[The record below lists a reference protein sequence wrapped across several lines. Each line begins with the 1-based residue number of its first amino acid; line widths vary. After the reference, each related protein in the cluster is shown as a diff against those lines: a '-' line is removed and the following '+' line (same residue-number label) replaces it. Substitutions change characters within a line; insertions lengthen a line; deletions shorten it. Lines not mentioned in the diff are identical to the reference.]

1 MLLVDVPF
9 QIWDFKLGRLREHEE
24 EETGTMVV
32 AYDANDAGFMIK
44 SFGELMEGTSLN
56 NTKLL
61 GDMCRMNCPV
71 GHDDM
76 AFNVSPF

>member
-1 MLLVDVPF
+1 
-9 QIWDFKLGRLREHEE
+9 
-24 EETGTMVV
+24 MVV